1 MKLSIKQRINVRRIP
16 RSLGNRPIP
25 LKELVNEHNFC
36 GEILAIHG
44 ATIEVCKIDAKSL
57 YGKGDDKEVYIINTA
72 SGEYDLTPLQVAPVF
87 QTEARSL
94 HMDF

>member
-1 MKLSIKQRINVRRIP
+1 MKLSIKQRINVRRTP
-16 RSLGNRPIP
+16 QSLGDRPIP
-25 LKELVNEHNFC
+25 LKELVNEHNFY

-57 YGKGDDKEVYIINTA
+57 YGKGVDNEVYLIDTE
-72 SGEYDLTPLQVAPVF
+72 SGEYDVTPLHVAPVF
-87 QTEARSL
+87 QTEARTL